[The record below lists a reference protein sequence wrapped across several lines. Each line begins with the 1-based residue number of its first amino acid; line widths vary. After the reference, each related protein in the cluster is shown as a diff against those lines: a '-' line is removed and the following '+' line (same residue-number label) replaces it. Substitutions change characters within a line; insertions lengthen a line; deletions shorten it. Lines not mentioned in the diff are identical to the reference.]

1 MSEKQSKNITKA
13 ILTVIFCVLIGE
25 GVFGLGFYWPF
36 LLILLEWR
44 GIYWLGLAIGILISV
59 IYRLPVGLPSLFLV
73 VVIGGLSL
81 VFGSRKETGVV
92 ILIVSLLAN
101 FVFDK
106 VFGLSWT
113 LFDLLS
119 TVVAWAIAVNW
130 FEKGESIKLNY

>member
-1 MSEKQSKNITKA
+1 M
-13 ILTVIFCVLIGE
+13 
-25 GVFGLGFYWPF
+25 
-36 LLILLEWR
+36 
-44 GIYWLGLAIGILISV
+44 GLAIGILISV